1 MAIETGAIFKKL
13 YFDGQSSGNYGVYIS
28 GEGTFNAPKR
38 DVEMV
43 SIPGRNGDL
52 ALDKGR
58 FENIEGTYKAG
69 LFGVDEA
76 DFAEAISDFR
86 NFLCSRKGYVRL
98 EDDYNP
104 DEYRMAVYKSGLEVD
119 AKQLKAGEFDI
130 VFDCKPQ
137 RWLKSGEEAVTIGEW
152 GETETVTGEIVTI
165 DAEDTDAV
173 KSLSVALEPIQ
184 DLHGYDKP
192 WSGGAGKNLLN
203 VTADTQTIY
212 GITYTVN
219 RDESGNLVS
228 IVANGTASN
237 RSMLVLWLDYSDIS
251 DFGLNGR
258 YVLTGCPTGGAG
270 NSYSLALQARGS
282 GNVTDTGGGGVVNTD
297 SLTEQP
303 YRFIIDIKSGTTVN
317 NIVFKPMLRLAS
329 ETDATYEPYSNICPI
344 SGRRGMNVYVAYNNF
359 LDPSYRMADGTYNGV
374 TFTSNS
380 DGSVT
385 ISGTA
390 TSGTHFMLTEPTPT
404 LEAENSLPAGNLTGQ
419 LLFIRCSGL
428 TGNMKCNAGYFDS
441 ENPEICRLITDQSG
455 LTPSEDNIISRLDN
469 KAIALMME
477 IWIPSGE
484 TVNTTVYPRIGLQ
497 KSVTTDDYVPFRKN
511 RYTTDLGQTVYG
523 GTLDVVSGVLTVD
536 RVCKT
541 LTTARNLS
549 GAYAGSIIYNRSSA
563 ETTDADFTKPFICN
577 GLEYVGNQMSAFRF
591 GTCINALGTSFNLWI
606 KDGAFAD
613 LSEATAWLQANT
625 TQICYYLAE
634 PQTYTLTAQQV
645 ALLMGTNN
653 VWSDSGEVTLEFGQ
667 NPNYLI
673 NPTLFESSPL
683 LEVEGYGTIGFN
695 EYSIE
700 VNDDIFGYIHVSEP
714 VEVAPSGYG
723 SVNLYAGIDLNSEL
737 LNEGDSLDIDELSLG
752 VTYRPAI
759 TIVGSP
765 TVAITYSDGTPY
777 DKDYEVITE
786 RVGSASSNRRR
797 TRVIFKNIGSLAYF
811 SGTGPEINLKVV
823 ITGSA
828 SSGAEW
834 VTGYDLSFST
844 SSNRPVV
851 NINAMITG
859 GTNIAEQKLTTARI
873 SAVTGYSTVSV
884 LGHPTYVDCEA
895 GEGYRE
901 LGSGYMSLNRY
912 IDLGSDLPKL
922 APGPNE
928 VTHDDTITE
937 LKVLPRWWKV

>member
-165 DAEDTDAV
+165 EATETDAV
-173 KSLSVALEPIQ
+173 KSLKVALSPIQ
-184 DLHGYDKP
+184 EG
-192 WSGGAGKNLLN
+192 SGTPSPDNVRPISGHTEVDAYVTGKNLLPNDIGSYSIEDSAYRYITRIMPDGVRAYMSFTDKDTSVN
-203 VTADTQTIY
+203 V
-212 GITYTVN
+212 
-219 RDESGNLVS
+219 
-228 IVANGTASN
+228 
-237 RSMLVLWLDYSDIS
+237 SDIS
-251 DFGLNGR
+251 IGFVHGYSGGSASLFRWCLNNGR
-258 YVLTGCPTGGAG
+258 AIDHSNIAASDTSVLCEGIIIYPRTEDAF
-270 NSYSLALQARGS
+270 NRLFARYDIMVELGS
-282 GNVTDTGGGGVVNTD
+282 TATD
-297 SLTEQP
+297 
-303 YRFIIDIKSGTTVN
+303 
-317 NIVFKPMLRLAS
+317 
-329 ETDATYEPYSNICPI
+329 YEPYQ
-344 SGRRGMNVYVAYNNF
+344 GQ
-359 LDPSYRMADGTYNGV
+359 TY
-374 TFTSNS
+374 
-380 DGSVT
+380 
-385 ISGTA
+385 
-390 TSGTHFMLTEPTPT
+390 H
-404 LEAENSLPAGNLTGQ
+404 
-419 LLFIRCSGL
+419 
-428 TGNMKCNAGYFDS
+428 
-441 ENPEICRLITDQSG
+441 
-455 LTPSEDNIISRLDN
+455 
-469 KAIALMME
+469 
-477 IWIPSGE
+477 
-484 TVNTTVYPRIGLQ
+484 
-497 KSVTTDDYVPFRKN
+497 
-511 RYTTDLGQTVYG
+511 TDLGQTVYG
-523 GTLDVVSGVLTVD
+523 GTLDVVSGLLTVD
-536 RVCKT
+536 RVIT
-541 LTTARNLS
+541 TVGELTWGSVS
-549 GAYAGSIIYNRSSA
+549 GVFYSNTINGYRKKGANNIICSSYATSNVQSWPSVEDKHI
-563 ETTDADFTKPFICN
+563 
-577 GLEYVGNQMSAFRF
+577 VGNIAN
-591 GTCINALGTSFNLWI
+591 GNIYI
-606 KDGAFAD
+606 KD
-613 LSEATAWLQANT
+613 T
-625 TQICYYLAE
+625 TYNDVSSFTSAMSGVQLVYELAE

-653 VWSDSGEVTLEFGQ
+653 VWSDAGEVTLEYGQ

-673 NPTLFESSPL
+673 NPTLHESSPL

-695 EYSIE
+695 GYSIE

-723 SVNLYAGIDLNSEL
+723 SANLYAGIDLNSEL

-786 RVGSASSNRRR
+786 RVGSTSSNRRR
-797 TRVIFKNIGSLAYF
+797 TRVIFKNIGSLAYL
-811 SGTGPEINLKVV
+811 SGAGPEINIKVV

-828 SSGAEW
+828 SSGVEW
-834 VTGYDLSFST
+834 VTGYDLSVST
-844 SSNRPVV
+844 TSYRPVV

-928 VTHDDTITE
+928 VTHDDAITE